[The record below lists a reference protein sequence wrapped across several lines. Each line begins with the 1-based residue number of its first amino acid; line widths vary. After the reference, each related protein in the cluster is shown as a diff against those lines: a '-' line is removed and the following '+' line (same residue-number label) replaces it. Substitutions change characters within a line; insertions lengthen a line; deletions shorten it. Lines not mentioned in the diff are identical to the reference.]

1 MIAYLDCSTGI
12 SGDKFLGALIDA
24 GFDLDALREA
34 LDAMGLGAISV
45 DAPQCAS
52 VGISG
57 TGVRVTEVGAPRR
70 DFRALRDLMLR
81 APIADGPRQA
91 ALSALH
97 ELARAE
103 SQVHRVPV
111 DDVHF
116 HEIGAADT
124 LVDLLGIALGMHALG
139 IERLIASPLALGG
152 GTVMTEHGELPVPAP
167 ATAVLLEGIP
177 VLPGPAGG
185 ELTTPTGA
193 AAVRTFASGFG
204 PVPHMVVRRV
214 GTGCGT
220 RGIGVPNVARLLLG
234 ESAAAETGRD
244 QVTLLESNIDHLTPE
259 ELAVA
264 AERLRHAGA
273 LDVWQTPVVMK
284 KGRAAMVVSVLAETP
299 RASDLADRLMAE
311 TGTLGVR
318 VLPCD
323 RRLAER
329 DVTEMSTSLGPARFK
344 VATLPNGSRTLSVES
359 DDAARIA
366 ADHGMAIDVAARML
380 EAEATAITGVQARRQ
395 PWAEDTTNPS
405 D

>member
-24 GFDLDALREA
+24 GFDLDVLREA
-34 LDAMGLGAISV
+34 LAAMGLEAISV
-45 DAPQCAS
+45 EAPKCGSA
-52 VGISG
+52 GIGG
-57 TGVRVTEVGAPRR
+57 TGVRVTEAGAPRR
-70 DFRALRDLMLR
+70 DFRALRDLIAH
-81 APIADGPRQA
+81 APIADETRQA
-91 ALSALH
+91 ALGALR

-103 SQVHRVPV
+103 SQVHGVDI

-124 LVDLLGIALGMHALG
+124 LVDLLGIAMGMHALG
-139 IERLIASPLALGG
+139 VTGLTASPLALGG

-167 ATAVLLEGIP
+167 ATAVLLEGMP
-177 VLPGPAGG
+177 VLPGPVGG

-204 PVPHMVVRRV
+204 PVPPMVVRRV

-220 RGIGVPNVARLLLG
+220 REIGLPNVARLLLG
-234 ESAAAETGRD
+234 ESAAAAAGRD
-244 QVTLLESNIDHLTPE
+244 RVTLLESNIDHLTPE

-264 AERLRHAGA
+264 TERLRNAGA

-284 KGRAAMVVSVLAETP
+284 KGRAAIVVSVLAETSH
-299 RASDLADRLMAE
+299 ASALADRLMAE

-318 VLPCD
+318 MLPCD
-323 RRLAER
+323 RRLADR
-329 DVTEMSTSLGPARFK
+329 DVTEVPTSLGPARFK
-344 VATLPNGSRTLSVES
+344 VATLPTGARMLSIES

-366 ADHGMAIDVAARML
+366 ADNGMAVDVVARML
-380 EAEATAITGVQARRQ
+380 EAEATAMTGVQARRQ
-395 PWAEDTTNPS
+395 PSLEAATNPS

>member
-24 GFDLDALREA
+24 GFDLDVLREA
-34 LDAMGLGAISV
+34 LAAMGLEAISV
-45 DAPQCAS
+45 EAPKCGSA
-52 VGISG
+52 GIGG
-57 TGVRVTEVGAPRR
+57 TGVRVTEAGAPRR
-70 DFRALRDLMLR
+70 DFRALRDLIAH
-81 APIADGPRQA
+81 APIADEPRQA
-91 ALSALH
+91 ALGALR

-103 SQVHRVPV
+103 SQVHGVDI

-124 LVDLLGIALGMHALG
+124 LVDLLGIAMGMHALG
-139 IERLIASPLALGG
+139 VTGLTASPLALGG
-152 GTVMTEHGELPVPAP
+152 GTVVTEHGELPVPAP
-167 ATAVLLEGIP
+167 ATAVLLEGMP
-177 VLPGPAGG
+177 VLPGPVGG

-204 PVPHMVVRRV
+204 PVPPMVVRRV

-220 RGIGVPNVARLLLG
+220 REIGLPNVARLLLG
-234 ESAAAETGRD
+234 ESAADAAGRD
-244 QVTLLESNIDHLTPE
+244 RVTLLESNIDHLTPE

-264 AERLRHAGA
+264 AERLRNAGA

-284 KGRAAMVVSVLAETP
+284 KGRAAIVVSVLTETSH
-299 RASDLADRLMAE
+299 ASALADRLMAE

-318 VLPCD
+318 MLPCD
-323 RRLAER
+323 RRLADR
-329 DVTEMSTSLGPARFK
+329 DVTEVPTSLGPARFK
-344 VATLPNGSRTLSVES
+344 VATLPTGARMLSIES

-366 ADHGMAIDVAARML
+366 ADNGMAVDVVARML
-380 EAEATAITGVQARRQ
+380 EAEATAMTGVQARRQ
-395 PWAEDTTNPS
+395 PSLEAATNPS